1 MNIGSLRDAGANGYY
16 WGVSAYPSRS
26 YAYYLNFNSVNVYPS
41 DSDAGRWYG
50 FTVCK
55 AIKTII
61 IGRRIDI
68 IITKISIIITLNNL
82 LCF

>member
-41 DSDAGRWYG
+41 DSDAGCWLG
-50 FTVCK
+50 P
-55 AIKTII
+55 
-61 IGRRIDI
+61 
-68 IITKISIIITLNNL
+68 
-82 LCF
+82 